1 MQVDIIDQMPPS
13 GADAAIAFNISE
25 SSQEDI
31 DTMKLGDINQENI
44 TILNIK
50 NTSFGI
56 VVAIVSVPS
65 CLDVDMK

>member
-1 MQVDIIDQMPPS
+1 MQVDYKDQMPPS
-13 GADAAIAFNISE
+13 GAGAAIAFNISG

-31 DTMKLGDINQENI
+31 ATMKIGDINQENI

-50 NTSFGI
+50 NTSFGM